1 MLCWY
6 LSVHP
11 VDEVEAV
18 VLHGHSAFHW
28 EPCSSVFFVPE
39 FRAPFNLWGG
49 ADSEDL
55 SGEYIHSKGI
65 FGLVE
70 RPQP

>member
-1 MLCWY
+1 MMR
-6 LSVHP
+6 
-11 VDEVEAV
+11 AV
-18 VLHGHSAFHW
+18 AV
-28 EPCSSVFFVPE
+28 
-39 FRAPFNLWGG
+39 RTFNLWGG